1 MHFPLSRTS
10 CTVKYLEFCCKNL
23 TRNFSITI
31 QLYRGQ
37 AEKRGGG
44 GEGGG
49 RGGRREGMALL
60 AILEKRP
67 ALISSLE
74 S

>member
-1 MHFPLSRTS
+1 MHFPLSFSS

-37 AEKRGGG
+37 AEKGGG
-44 GEGGG
+44 GEG
-49 RGGRREGMALL
+49 RGEAEGMALL